1 MKNRLR
7 GYAVL
12 GILFAAISA
21 IAFAVPTEKTAA
33 FWISYGFTI
42 VALAAQ
48 LGIWKATLGRKE
60 ALNSKFLGFPVLHIG
75 IVYLLLQLAAFVV
88 FLVVPTLTAWGAV
101 AAGAVIAGLSAV
113 CMIAADAG
121 RDEIQRTEAKTQKK
135 ILYIKALQADVE
147 LLAKQETD
155 PSTQAAL
162 LRLAE
167 AIRFSDPMS
176 HEQLADLEAQLAA
189 KVAELKMA
197 AEKADIITELHSL
210 LDERNKRYKT
220 LNSIGRVEECG
231 N

>member
-48 LGIWKATLGRKE
+48 LGIWKAALGREE
-60 ALNSKFLGFPVLHIG
+60 ALKSKFLGFPVLHIG

-88 FLVVPTLTAWGAV
+88 FLVVPTLPAWGAV
-101 AAGAVIAGLSAV
+101 AAGAVIAGVSAV

-121 RDEIQRTEAKTQKK
+121 RDEIQRTEVRTQKK
-135 ILYIKALQADVE
+135 VLYIKALQADME

-189 KVAELKMA
+189 KVAELKMT

-210 LDERNKRYKT
+210 LDERNKKCKV
-220 LNSIGRVEECG
+220 LKGR
-231 N
+231 

>member
-33 FWISYGFTI
+33 FWISYGFTV

-48 LGIWKATLGRKE
+48 LGIWKAALGREE
-60 ALNSKFLGFPVLHIG
+60 ALKSKFLGFPVLHIG
-75 IVYLLLQLAAFVV
+75 IVYLLVQLAALAV
-88 FLVVPTLTAWGAV
+88 FLIVPTLPAWS
-101 AAGAVIAGLSAV
+101 AAAACAVIAGISTV

-121 RDEIQRTEAKTQKK
+121 WGEIERVEETVQRKVF
-135 ILYIKALQADVE
+135 YIKALQADVE

-176 HEQLADLEAQLAA
+176 HEQLTDLEAQLAA
-189 KVAELKMA
+189 KVAELKVA
-197 AEKADIITELHSL
+197 AEKRDIITELCSL
-210 LDERNKRYKT
+210 LEERNRKCKA
-220 LNSIGRVEECG
+220 LKGRDYL
-231 N
+231 